1 MPAVVHY
8 YGFEL
13 FFNCWALCDSAG
25 GISSHPLLRFS
36 WQPLS
41 HRKTGTV
48 SPPAGDGTAAT
59 GLPHRG
65 GRTGLS
71 RPLPGSYWFF
81 PVGMPRLSLR
91 AHDRNRRDSSWQH
104 SDNHRHLMKNMTRK
118 AVDSALH
125 QLAFSKSTPKYSCS
139 HLRSSFTGSL
149 HLSDNHSKSFFG
161 HSSCSAISVSTTS
174 SLFPISDEQFNTHRT
189 VAAQRFSSIH
199 F

>member
-81 PVGMPRLSLR
+81 PVGMPCLPPR

-104 SDNHRHLMKNMTRK
+104 SGHDRHLMRTI
-118 AVDSALH
+118 AAITVDSALH

-139 HLRSSFTGSL
+139 PLQSWFAASL
-149 HLSDNHSKSFFG
+149 HLATNQSKSFLG
-161 HSSCSAISVSTTS
+161 HPHYSALSASTTS
-174 SLFPISDEQFNTHRT
+174 APFSTSGERFNTHRT